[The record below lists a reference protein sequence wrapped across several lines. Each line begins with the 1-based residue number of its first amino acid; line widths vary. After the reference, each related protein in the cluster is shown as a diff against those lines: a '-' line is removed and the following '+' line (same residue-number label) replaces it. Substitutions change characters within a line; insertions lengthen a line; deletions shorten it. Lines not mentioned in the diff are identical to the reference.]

1 MKAFLV
7 PLIRP
12 VITLCVVVIAFVL
25 LWPMVVHYQFD
36 PWTRDGRVRADIV
49 QVDAD
54 VSGLITKVLVV
65 NDQMVHKGDVLF
77 VVDRARYELA
87 CAQAEARLNTH
98 RAEFQ
103 QAQREN
109 ARNHALGNLVATETL
124 EQGQEKEELA
134 KLAQQQAQAELN
146 VAHLNLDRTEVR
158 AMVDGMVSNLTL
170 RPGDYVATGHPGLAL
185 IDSSTLHVEGYF
197 EETKLRFIAI
207 NDPVVIHLMGED
219 DDITGHVQSIS
230 GGIEDRER
238 GPSTTLLANV
248 NPTFSWIRLAQ
259 RVPVWIALDHV
270 PRGMRL
276 IAGRTATVTVVKGTS
291 ATLLQSGR
299 HN

>member
-7 PLIRP
+7 QLIRP
-12 VITLCVVVIAFVL
+12 LITIGVVILAVAL

-36 PWTRDGRVRADIV
+36 PWTRDGRVRADVI
-49 QVDAD
+49 QVAPD
-54 VSGLITKVLVV
+54 VSGLVTGVRVV
-65 NDQMVHKGDVLF
+65 DDQAVRKGDVLF
-77 VVDRARYELA
+77 VVDHDRYALA
-87 CAQAEARLNTH
+87 CAQAQALFGKQNAALH
-98 RAEFQ
+98 

-124 EQGQEKEELA
+124 EQGQEKEEQARMAL
-134 KLAQQQAQAELN
+134 QQAQAELN
-146 VAHLNLDRTEVR
+146 IARLNLDRTQVK

-170 RPGDYVATGHPGLAL
+170 RPGDYVAAGHPGLAL
-185 IDSSTLHVEGYF
+185 IDTSTLHVEAYF

-207 NDPVVIHLMGED
+207 GDPVIVHLMGEETN
-219 DDITGHVQSIS
+219 ISGHVQSIS

-259 RVPVWIALDHV
+259 RVPVWVALDHV
-270 PRGMRL
+270 PKGMRL
-276 IAGRTATVTVVKGTS
+276 IAGRTATVTVVKR
-291 ATLLQSGR
+291 QSGHVQTGR
-299 HN
+299 HT